1 MAANCVSVV
10 APCRLSRVA
19 DSQVLWWHV
28 RYPQAYRGCR
38 SSVSPFP
45 NLILPAVENALIARL
60 TEPERSHL
68 LADAQEVPLALAQVL
83 WQPGEPLAHVYF
95 LTRGFVCLIAPG
107 PAALGLEM
115 AMIGREGMLGVQAV
129 LGSDRTPFRAVVQG
143 EGRAWRVPTHLFQQ
157 HLAGHPATKRFLDRY
172 AIFRLNQ
179 LATLAQCLCH
189 HEVRPRLARWLLM
202 SQDRVGS
209 DRFRVT
215 QEALGFMLGVR
226 RVSITGAATSLQD
239 RGVIAYHRGD
249 LQVLDRAA
257 LEQAACSCYRSDIA
271 RYTALL

>member
-1 MAANCVSVV
+1 MFLTVEG
-10 APCRLSRVA
+10 
-19 DSQVLWWHV
+19 DQ
-28 RYPQAYRGCR
+28 GCR
-38 SSVSPFP
+38 SSVSLLPK
-45 NLILPAVENALIARL
+45 LLLPAVENALIARL
-60 TEPERSHL
+60 TGPGQSHL
-68 LADAQEVPLALAQVL
+68 LASAQEVPLAQAQVL
-83 WQPGEPLAHVYF
+83 WQPSEPLAYVYF
-95 LTRGFVCLIAPG
+95 LTQGFVCLTAPSHT
-107 PAALGLEM
+107 ALGLEM

-157 HLAGHPATKRFLDRY
+157 HLVCHPTTKRLLDRY

-215 QEALGFMLGVR
+215 QEALGCMLGVR

-239 RGVIAYHRGD
+239 HGVIAYHRGD

-271 RYTALL
+271 RYSALF